1 MFNIEKRSKID
12 GFMQAEAEVQRIVME
27 NFDST
32 NEWTTIPKTKIKYR
46 CKQQPGNDNFY
57 FDYTTD
63 ETKPSTYF
71 TKNIKEIVIECNE
84 DG

>member
-1 MFNIEKRSKID
+1 
-12 GFMQAEAEVQRIVME
+12 MQAEAEVQRIAME